1 LIPKKFC
8 DTESVFGHW
17 LSASAAPALHAKL
30 LFMKKEQPKNVAV
43 IGLGNMGRKLVALLQ
58 VQHELM
64 VWNRTIAKATA

>member
-1 LIPKKFC
+1 
-8 DTESVFGHW
+8 
-17 LSASAAPALHAKL
+17 
-30 LFMKKEQPKNVAV
+30 MKKEQPKNVAV